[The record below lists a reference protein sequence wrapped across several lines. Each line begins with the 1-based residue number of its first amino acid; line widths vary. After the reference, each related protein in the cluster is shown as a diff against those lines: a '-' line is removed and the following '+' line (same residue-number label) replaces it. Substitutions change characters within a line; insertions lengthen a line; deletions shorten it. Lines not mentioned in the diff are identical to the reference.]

1 MSGRVTR
8 CCVALLLVL
17 TSVSA
22 AHKKLKSIRDLK
34 KIDFGTS
41 VPKHSL
47 ILLHWF
53 ANEVNIDNNNFI
65 RLTFDPNSDYGSH
78 HYGNYEGLLD
88 PLPRGYWY
96 YTVGNLYQDTYEQ
109 LPDYVVDTP
118 MEYERENMD
127 RIIIRVQGQRIDQ
140 VYITQHY
147 DTSEYQG
154 TSYDPVHTYQITVNL
169 LRQIRE
175 FSVRD
180 GQRPLV
186 HLRNRFGSN
195 ADDGSIRHT
204 WGSLACLGLFLF
216 IVIDEKHLLDKR
228 NNRPKNNNR
237 VENNYRPGNNSPA
250 NINRVEN
257 NYRPENNRLEIDN
270 SLENNNKQKNYYHC
284 ALAII
289 FCLFILFFVLH
300 VLSALFLPT
309 TEESLQP
316 LPKILVAQ

>member
-1 MSGRVTR
+1 MKMSGRVTR
-8 CCVALLLVL
+8 CCLALFLVL

-53 ANEVNIDNNNFI
+53 ANAVNIDNNNFI
-65 RLTFDPNSDYGSH
+65 RLTFNPNSDYGSH
-78 HYGNYEGLLD
+78 HYGNYERLLD

-96 YTVGNLYQDTYEQ
+96 YTVGNLYQDTSIQ
-109 LPDYVVDTP
+109 FPVYVIDPP

-127 RIIIRVQGQRIDQ
+127 RIIIRVQGQRTDQ
-140 VYITQHY
+140 VYIAQHY

-154 TSYDPVHTYQITVNL
+154 TPYDPDHTYQITVNL

-195 ADDGSIRHT
+195 ADDGYIKHT

-216 IVIDEKHLLDKR
+216 IVIDEKYLLNKR
-228 NNRPKNNNR
+228 NNRPKNNR

-257 NYRPENNRLEIDN
+257 NYRPENNRLEIYN
-270 SLENNNKQKNYYHC
+270 SLENNNRQKNYYHC
-284 ALAII
+284 ALAIF
-289 FCLFILFFVLH
+289 FCLFILFFVLN
-300 VLSALFLPT
+300 VLSALFLHT

-316 LPKILVAQ
+316 LP